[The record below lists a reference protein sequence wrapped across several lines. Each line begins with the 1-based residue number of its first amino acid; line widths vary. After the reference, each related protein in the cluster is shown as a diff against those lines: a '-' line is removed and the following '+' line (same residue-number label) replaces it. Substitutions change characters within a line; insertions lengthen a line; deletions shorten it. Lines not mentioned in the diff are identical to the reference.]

1 MEILEK
7 VDSLL
12 RWANDVK
19 EYALQEAVAGK
30 KWDGYKLVEG
40 RSIRKY
46 TSEKS
51 VAEAA
56 AAAGYD
62 PYEKRVL
69 GVTEMQKMMGK
80 KKFEEILGAM
90 VIKPQGKPVLV
101 SRDDKRPE
109 MNTINDDF
117 KEDN

>member
-1 MEILEK
+1 M
-7 VDSLL
+7 
-12 RWANDVK
+12 K

-46 TSEKS
+46 TNDQS

-56 AAAGYD
+56 MAAGYD
-62 PYEKRVL
+62 PYEKKVL

-80 KKFEEILGAM
+80 KKFEEILGQM

-109 MNTINDDF
+109 MSTIKDDF
-117 KEDN
+117 KEEK